1 MAETT
6 GQPASVFFPE
16 LKGKLGFGLM
26 RLPMLGDKVDLAQ
39 TAQMVDAYLDAG
51 FCYFDTAH
59 GYISG
64 QSETAARDVLAR
76 RYPRESFVLTNKLSG
91 GFIETESDVLPL
103 FQTQLDAC
111 GVEYFDFYLLHAVG
125 AGNYQKF
132 EDCRAFEQLC
142 ALKKEGRIR
151 HLGFSFHDSAAF
163 LDRVLTEHPETEV
176 VQLQL
181 NYLDWEDDRVQSR
194 LCYEVCVKHNKPVIV
209 MEPVKGGSLARL
221 NETANAVLDALRA
234 DEDGCSN
241 AGYALRFAA
250 GLDRVAMVLS
260 GMSDVS
266 QMQDNL
272 KVLSAFSPLS
282 ETEQRAIE
290 QVRGVFA
297 ALPLIP
303 CTACRYCTDGCP
315 MNIRIPDILRLRNR
329 RTMFPAPDQARY
341 YKEELTKESGK
352 ASDCIGC
359 GQCAD
364 VCPQHLDIPALLQE
378 AATVFES

>member
-1 MAETT
+1 MSQAT
-6 GQPASVFFPE
+6 AFFPE

-26 RLPMLGDKVDLAQ
+26 RLPMVGNKVDLAQ
-39 TAQMVDAYLDAG
+39 TEQMVDAYMAAG

-64 QSETAARDVLAR
+64 QSETAARHALTR
-76 RYPRESFVLTNKLSG
+76 RYPRDSFILTNKLSG
-91 GFIETESDVLPL
+91 GFIETADDVLPL

-111 GVEYFDFYLLHAVG
+111 GVDYFDFYLLHAVG

-142 ALKKEGRIR
+142 ALKEAGKIR
-151 HLGFSFHDSAAF
+151 HIGFSFHDSPAF
-163 LDRVLTEHPETEV
+163 LDRVLTEHPETET

-181 NYLDWEDDRVQSR
+181 NYLDWEDDRVRSR
-194 LCYEVCVKHNKPVIV
+194 ACYEVCVRHNKPVIV
-209 MEPVKGGSLARL
+209 MEPVKGGALVHL
-221 NETANAVLDALRA
+221 NDKANAVLESLR
-234 DEDGCSN
+234 ENSGGNSN

-250 GLDRVAMVLS
+250 GLDHVVMVLS
-260 GMSDVS
+260 GMSDLS
-266 QMQDNL
+266 QMEDNIN
-272 KVLSAFSPLS
+272 VMSAFSPLN
-282 ETEQRAIE
+282 EAERAAIE
-290 QVRGVFA
+290 QVRTIFS

-315 MNIRIPDILRLRNR
+315 MKIRIPDILRLRNR
-329 RTMFPAPDQARY
+329 HTMFPSPEQAAHYAR
-341 YKEELTKESGK
+341 ELTKESGK

-359 GQCAD
+359 GRCTD

-378 AATVFES
+378 AAEVFE

>member
-1 MAETT
+1 MAQAT
-6 GQPASVFFPE
+6 AFFPE
-16 LKGKLGFGLM
+16 RKGKLGFGLM
-26 RLPMLGDKVDLAQ
+26 RLPMVGNKVDLAQ
-39 TAQMVDAYLDAG
+39 TEQMVDAYMAAG

-64 QSETAARDVLAR
+64 QSETAARHALTR
-76 RYPRESFVLTNKLSG
+76 RYPRDSFILTNKLSG
-91 GFIETESDVLPL
+91 GFIETADDVLPL

-111 GVEYFDFYLLHAVG
+111 GVDYFDFYLLHAVG

-142 ALKKEGRIR
+142 ALKEAGKIR
-151 HLGFSFHDSAAF
+151 HIGFSFHDSPAF

-181 NYLDWEDDRVQSR
+181 NYLDWEDERVRSR
-194 LCYEVCVKHNKPVIV
+194 ACYEVCVRHNKPVIV
-209 MEPVKGGSLARL
+209 MEPVKGGALVHL
-221 NETANAVLDALRA
+221 NDKANAVLESLR
-234 DEDGCSN
+234 ENGGGNSN

-250 GLDRVAMVLS
+250 GLDHVVMVLS
-260 GMSDVS
+260 GMSDLS
-266 QMQDNL
+266 QMEDNIN
-272 KVLSAFSPLS
+272 VMSAFSPLN
-282 ETEQRAIE
+282 EAERAAIE
-290 QVRGVFA
+290 QVRAIFS

-315 MNIRIPDILRLRNR
+315 MKIRIPDILRLRNR
-329 RTMFPAPDQARY
+329 HTMFPSPEQAAHYAR
-341 YKEELTKESGK
+341 ELTKESGK

-378 AATVFES
+378 AAEVFE

>member
-1 MAETT
+1 MAQAT
-6 GQPASVFFPE
+6 AFFPD

-26 RLPMLGDKVDLAQ
+26 RLPMVGDEVDLAQ
-39 TAQMVDAYLDAG
+39 TEQMVDAYMAAG
-51 FCYFDTAH
+51 FHYFDTAH

-64 QSETAARDVLAR
+64 QSETAARHALTR
-76 RYPRESFVLTNKLSG
+76 RYPRDSFILTNKLSG
-91 GFIETESDVLPL
+91 GFIEKEDDVLPL

-111 GVEYFDFYLLHAVG
+111 GVDYFDFYLLHAVG

-132 EDCRAFEQLC
+132 EDCRAFEQLL
-142 ALKKEGRIR
+142 ALKAEGKIR
-151 HLGFSFHDSAAF
+151 HIGFSFHDSPAF
-163 LDRVLTEHPETEV
+163 LDRVLTEHSETEV

-181 NYLDWEDDRVQSR
+181 NYLDWEDGRVRSR
-194 LCYEVCVKHNKPVIV
+194 ACYEVCVKHNKPVIV
-209 MEPVKGGSLARL
+209 MEPVKGGSLVHL
-221 NETANAVLDALRA
+221 NDKANAVLESLRK
-234 DEDGCSN
+234 DGGGSSN

-250 GLDRVAMVLS
+250 GLDHVVMVLS
-260 GMSDVS
+260 GMSDLS

-272 KVLSAFSPLS
+272 KVMSAFSPLD
-282 ETEQRAIE
+282 EKEQQALEEVRAI
-290 QVRGVFA
+290 FS

-329 RTMFPAPDQARY
+329 HTMFPSSEQAAY
-341 YKEELTKESGK
+341 YTRELTKESGK
-352 ASDCIGC
+352 ASECIGC

-378 AATVFES
+378 AAEVFE